1 MRTTM
6 SVARL
11 THQTPRRDFTVAVFV
26 TCGRRV
32 LLLRH
37 RRYGKW
43 LPPGGHLRP
52 GELPDDAALREVRE
66 ETGLEVTLTGERA
79 LPVAEPR
86 QLVRPEGVQVEV
98 IEPGHEHVDFIYFA
112 RVEPADGD
120 GEPPALRP
128 NREAAAIGWFSEE
141 QLETMGLTEE
151 IRLWSRKALE
161 DNARRQPGGGVG

>member
-1 MRTTM
+1 MRTMM

-11 THQTPRRDFTVAVFV
+11 TDQTPRRDFTVAVFV

-37 RRYGKW
+37 RRYRKW

-52 GELPDDAALREVRE
+52 GELPDEAALREVRE
-66 ETGLEVTLTGERA
+66 ETGLDVTLTGERA

-112 RVEPADGD
+112 RVEPDDG
-120 GEPPALRP
+120 GEPPVLRP

-141 QLETMGLTEE
+141 QLQTMGLTEE
-151 IRLWSRKALE
+151 ILLWSRKALE